1 MTTAPH
7 TDLADLAGGWVNFD
21 TTAIGIRLVDAVAD
35 GGRLALSIAEGG
47 PGVPDTHTALAATP
61 LVDAGGDG
69 PAVGFL
75 AEGRL
80 GARTAILCGY
90 LNRGLLTID
99 VHTAHPDDQ
108 RMPPVM
114 YRAHYYRP
122 GLAQPP
128 EPPEGAP
135 LP

>member
-1 MTTAPH
+1 MTAPP
-7 TDLADLAGGWVNFD
+7 TDPDDLADLTGGWVNFD
-21 TTAIGIRLVDAVAD
+21 TAATGIRSVDARPD
-35 GGRLALSIAEGG
+35 KGRLALSIAEDG
-47 PGVPDTHTALAATP
+47 PGAAGTRTTLAATP

-80 GARTAILCGY
+80 GTLDTVLCGY

-99 VHTAHPDDQ
+99 VHTAHPDDP
-108 RMPPVM
+108 RVPPVM

-122 GLAQPP
+122 GLAQPS
-128 EPPEGAP
+128 EPREG
-135 LP
+135 LL

>member
-1 MTTAPH
+1 MTAPH
-7 TDLADLAGGWVNFD
+7 TDLAGLTGGWVNFD
-21 TTAIGIRLVDAVAD
+21 TTALGIRLVDAVED
-35 GGRLALSIAEGG
+35 EGRLALSIAEAG
-47 PGVPDTHTALAATP
+47 PGAVGTRTALTATP

-75 AEGRL
+75 AEARL
-80 GARTAILCGY
+80 GTRDVILCGY

-108 RMPPVM
+108 RAPNTM

-122 GLAQPP
+122 GPARPSG
-128 EPPEGAP
+128 PPEGVP